1 MLNNFVS
8 VIDSIFDNVKKPFY
22 IITIFLIYGS
32 YLLFLLGIYSVNP
45 LYIQTVFRYFEIF
58 LCLFF
63 IIRFHPFRKAVLR
76 DFDQYL
82 IFVSGFILL
91 TNIGIIQYIVNFTG
105 KNKMISDLLQ
115 YLHKT
120 PNNGTSPYSIPNFLH
135 T

>member
-1 MLNNFVS
+1 MTFLS
-8 VIDSIFDNVKKPFY
+8 IIDNVFDNVKKPFY
-22 IITIFLIYGS
+22 IVTIFLIYGS

-45 LYIQTVFRYFEIF
+45 MYVQMVFRYFEIF

-63 IIRFHPFRKAVLR
+63 IIRFNPLRKAVLR

-91 TNIGIIQYIVNFTG
+91 TNIGIVQYFMNYAE
-105 KNKMISDLLQ
+105 KNKTLSNMIQ

-120 PNNGTSPYSIPNFLH
+120 PNNSDIPVTILNF
-135 T
+135 